1 MPAPRLSMVVAMTK
15 TYEIRSETDRDIVLN
30 AVWHLPEGQWSV
42 EIKRLKSKR
51 TLQQNALYWRWIHII
66 ADETGNDAEDI
77 HEAIKLKFIEPE
89 PVTVFGETV
98 TRRSTANK
106 DIGAMAALMNKVH
119 AWAHTDLDI
128 HLPLPEERF
137 AA

>member
-1 MPAPRLSMVVAMTK
+1 MTK
-15 TYEIRSETDRDIVLN
+15 TYEIRSDADRDIVLN
-30 AVWHLPEGQWSV
+30 AIWHLPEGQWSV

-51 TLQQNALYWRWIHII
+51 TLQQNALYWRWVHLI
-66 ADETGNDAEDI
+66 ANDTGNDAEDI

-89 PVTVFGETV
+89 FITVFGETV
-98 TRRSTANK
+98 PRRSTANK
-106 DIGAMAALMNKVH
+106 DIDAMAVLMNKVH
-119 AWAHTDLDI
+119 AWAHTDLGI